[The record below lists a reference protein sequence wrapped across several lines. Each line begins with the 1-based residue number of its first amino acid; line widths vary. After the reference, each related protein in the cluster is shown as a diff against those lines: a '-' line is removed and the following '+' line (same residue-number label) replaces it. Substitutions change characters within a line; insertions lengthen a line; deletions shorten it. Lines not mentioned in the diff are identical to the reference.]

1 MNKKRIVGV
10 ALAVGACGVLAAAG
24 MMLSKKSGAVVLD
37 QAGNE
42 IAKLILQD
50 GKISYECEDKYQSY
64 ADIVSQEAVKM
75 IQEREGVNE
84 KTAAKILADR
94 EITVKT
100 WLELWM
106 R

>member
-75 IQEREGVNE
+75 IQEREGVNGRQRNNSE
-84 KTAAKILADR
+84 NMARPGNFGCGDR
-94 EITVKT
+94 
-100 WLELWM
+100 LL
-106 R
+106 